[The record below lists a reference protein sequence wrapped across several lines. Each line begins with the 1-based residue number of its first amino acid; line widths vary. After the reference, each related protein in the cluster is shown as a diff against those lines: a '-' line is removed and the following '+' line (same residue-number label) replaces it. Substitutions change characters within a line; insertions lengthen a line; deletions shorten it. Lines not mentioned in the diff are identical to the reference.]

1 MEKGL
6 LHKQIMDF
14 FVRNFDVRQDKED
27 ELDTIESIK
36 KGVEFKGTYFRYI
49 CGLSRIEYELY
60 GRDYRRHADL
70 AVDGT
75 DHGIRLGIG
84 NLRFRVDQAFVP

>member
-1 MEKGL
+1 M
-6 LHKQIMDF
+6 
-14 FVRNFDVRQDKED
+14 
-27 ELDTIESIK
+27 
-36 KGVEFKGTYFRYI
+36 GTYFRYV

-60 GRDYRRHADL
+60 GRDYRCHVDL

-84 NLRFRVDQAFVP
+84 DLRFRVDQAFVP

>member
-1 MEKGL
+1 M
-6 LHKQIMDF
+6 
-14 FVRNFDVRQDKED
+14 
-27 ELDTIESIK
+27 
-36 KGVEFKGTYFRYI
+36 GTYFRYI

-84 NLRFRVDQAFVP
+84 NLRFRVDQAIVQHPKFEAFAPAALPNTLPPPYIS

>member
-1 MEKGL
+1 MAVSNSVMEENML
-6 LHKQIMDF
+6 
-14 FVRNFDVRQDKED
+14 KED
-27 ELDTIESIK
+27 
-36 KGVEFKGTYFRYI
+36 FKQGKEYFDNVLTEACLLYTSYI